1 MTQKILST
9 MRLILERTQ
18 QMSDSNIK
26 EKPVDYSQLFPG
38 RFIKAGLFT
47 EPRPTYT
54 IADVDL
60 EDLPQDDGTNKA
72 RGIVS
77 LVESKM
83 QLCLNRTN
91 AECLKSMF
99 GNRVRDWIGKRVTF
113 CVEKDRDPSN
123 PKTKVDAIRVFGS
136 PDIDSDTSAT
146 IKLPKRKPYE
156 RPLKKT
162 EAPGTRQR
170 QQQPATQPAPV
181 AAPQPAPEKPRG
193 DIAATLAHVA
203 TLGDEGRVAF
213 QAELRGKYTWTKEE
227 GARLVAAFEAP

>member
-1 MTQKILST
+1 MNDTQSK
-9 MRLILERTQ
+9 
-18 QMSDSNIK
+18 K
-26 EKPVDYSQLFPG
+26 KPLDFSELFPG

-77 LVESKM
+77 LAESKM

-99 GNRVRDWIGKRVTF
+99 GNKVKDWIGKRVTF
-113 CVEKDRDPSN
+113 CVEKDRNPAD

-136 PDIDSDTSAT
+136 PDIETDMSAT

-162 EAPGTRQR
+162 EVTGTRQQR
-170 QQQPATQPAPV
+170 QQSEPLVNHQTQT
-181 AAPQPAPEKPRG
+181 QEKPRG
-193 DIAATLAHVA
+193 DIAATLAHIA
-203 TLGDEGRVAF
+203 TLGDEGKVAF
-213 QAELRGKYTWTKEE
+213 QAELRGKFTWTKEE
-227 GARLVAAFEAP
+227 GAQLKAAFEAP